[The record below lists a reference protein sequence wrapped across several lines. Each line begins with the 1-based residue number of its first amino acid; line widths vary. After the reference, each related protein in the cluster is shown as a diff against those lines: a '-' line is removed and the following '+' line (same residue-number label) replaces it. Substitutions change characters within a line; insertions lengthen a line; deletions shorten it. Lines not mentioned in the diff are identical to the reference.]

1 MKNYESPN
9 SQSDKKASKQIRID
23 SGLHRLL
30 KMKAAK
36 QGVTIKSLLEDYL
49 ADILAVD
56 GGDNN
61 DQ

>member
-1 MKNYESPN
+1 MKNYKSPN
-9 SQSDKKASKQIRID
+9 LQSDKKPSKQIRID
-23 SGLHRLL
+23 GGLHCLL

-36 QGVTIKSLLEDYL
+36 QGVTVKSLLEDYL

>member
-1 MKNYESPN
+1 MKVCDSTCQ
-9 SQSDKKASKQIRID
+9 QSDKKATKQIRID
-23 SGLHRLL
+23 SGLHCLL

-36 QGVTIKSLLEDYL
+36 QGVTVKSLLEDYL